1 MILSF
6 ILTVFQLIGSFI
18 VPGDSFDYIK
28 ESFTTTNK
36 ACYSERYYKISE
48 TRKTNIKRS
57 NIVLGVLEGER
68 KHMGLKKCSNTMA
81 ETSKISD
88 DPDLIEDS
96 EYIKDMKKTGK
107 FGWIWIVLIVL
118 ALMSIISIVLI

>member
-1 MILSF
+1 MS
-6 ILTVFQLIGSFI
+6 I
-18 VPGDSFDYIK
+18 V
-28 ESFTTTNK
+28 TNK
-36 ACYSERYYKISE
+36 DEDKSRLSQRINADLRAK
-48 TRKTNIKRS
+48 
-57 NIVLGVLEGER
+57 
-68 KHMGLKKCSNTMA
+68 MA

>member
-1 MILSF
+1 MS
-6 ILTVFQLIGSFI
+6 I
-18 VPGDSFDYIK
+18 V
-28 ESFTTTNK
+28 TNK
-36 ACYSERYYKISE
+36 DEDKSRLSQRINADLRAK
-48 TRKTNIKRS
+48 
-57 NIVLGVLEGER
+57 
-68 KHMGLKKCSNTMA
+68 MA
-81 ETSKISD
+81 ETSKTSD

>member
-1 MILSF
+1 MS
-6 ILTVFQLIGSFI
+6 I
-18 VPGDSFDYIK
+18 V
-28 ESFTTTNK
+28 TNK
-36 ACYSERYYKISE
+36 DEDKSRLSQRINADLRAK
-48 TRKTNIKRS
+48 
-57 NIVLGVLEGER
+57 
-68 KHMGLKKCSNTMA
+68 MA

-96 EYIKDMKKTGK
+96 EYVKDMKKTGK